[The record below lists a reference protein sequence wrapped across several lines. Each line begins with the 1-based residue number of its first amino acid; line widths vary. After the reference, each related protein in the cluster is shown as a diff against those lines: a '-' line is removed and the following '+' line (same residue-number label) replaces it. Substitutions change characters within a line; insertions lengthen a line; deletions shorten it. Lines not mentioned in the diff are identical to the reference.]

1 MWLKDDERM
10 MYRKIFRPFLW
21 FVMIILAIVN
31 VADVVDILRTERA
44 FTPGVFGSI
53 VMILWFYFIL
63 IWTTKI
69 DKEAPKSNDTDES
82 KI

>member
-1 MWLKDDERM
+1 MWLKDDERL

-21 FVMIILAIVN
+21 FVLVILIIVN

-53 VMILWFYFIL
+53 LMILWFYFIL

-69 DKEAPKSNDTDES
+69 DKKSPKSSDSDES
-82 KI
+82 QY